1 MLPLQPMR
9 QNKTVAVWTNLVF
22 LSHRNSPKA
31 LLKMSM
37 LSLDFSEHL
46 RADADFA
53 SEVVGPVDI
62 LGLRVSVVSCRTWV
76 LKVTGERQFIR
87 H

>member
-1 MLPLQPMR
+1 MR

-62 LGLRVSVVSCRTWV
+62 LQRDLVQSRYTRIESKCRFLQNV
-76 LKVTGERQFIR
+76 GP
-87 H
+87 